1 MAYRLGNIC
10 LVVLAVLASGAGRAQ
25 TTSGDAP
32 RPKPNKYGSP
42 LDTFRNTHLWT
53 DVPPAQDFVK
63 EARPDIKSLKY
74 TPLTGVDP
82 VRPKPRDPANVQAL
96 RAEMERFGV
105 ENETK
110 AQGLRSP
117 KPAAKKARGSAGAAP
132 SP

>member
-1 MAYRLGNIC
+1 MAHRHGKTC
-10 LVVLAVLASGAGRAQ
+10 LVVLALLASGAGRAE
-25 TTSGDAP
+25 TALGEA
-32 RPKPNKYGSP
+32 PKPKPDKYGSP

-82 VRPKPRDPANVQAL
+82 ERPKARDPANVQAL

-110 AQGLRSP
+110 AHDLRGP
-117 KPAAKKARGSAGAAP
+117 KAAARKARGSAVP
-132 SP
+132 TP